1 MRKNL
6 TKTAAILV
14 MSAMVAASA
23 LTACGSKAEEPEA
36 ETEETEEVSEE
47 DPEEAAEEETE
58 ADAEETEAAEE
69 TQAQ

>member
-23 LTACGSKAEEPEA
+23 LTACGSKAEETTA
-36 ETEETEEVSEE
+36 ALIGQALTEI
-47 DPEEAAEEETE
+47 AYIG
-58 ADAEETEAAEE
+58 
-69 TQAQ
+69 

>member
-23 LTACGSKAEEPEA
+23 LTACGSKAEE
-36 ETEETEEVSEE
+36 TEEVSEE
-47 DPEEAAEEETE
+47 ETEEASEEETE
-58 ADAEETEAAEE
+58 AAEETEAEAEETEAAEE

>member
-23 LTACGSKAEEPEA
+23 LTACGSKAEEVSE
-36 ETEETEEVSEE
+36 EETEEAS
-47 DPEEAAEEETE
+47 EEETE
-58 ADAEETEAAEE
+58 AAEETEAETEETEAAEE